1 MNKYNNK
8 NCLIVDDY
16 NTARNLIKK
25 SLLELGFNC
34 LEAENGDQAMS
45 IILKKSLDLI
55 IADYKMP
62 KKNGLKLLEEI
73 KNDDV
78 LNNIPF
84 VLTLIDPYEEII
96 TAAKALGMN
105 DYLIKPFD
113 VFTLSKVL
121 DKVLPSDAGESL

>member
-121 DKVLPSDAGESL
+121 DNVLPSDAGESL

>member
-1 MNKYNNK
+1 MKKFKNKK
-8 NCLIVDDY
+8 CLIVDDY
-16 NTARNLIKK
+16 NTARNLIKN

-34 LEAENGDQAMS
+34 IEADNGDQAMS
-45 IILKKSLDLI
+45 IILKKSFDLV

-62 KKNGLKLLEEI
+62 KINGLKLLEEI
-73 KNDDV
+73 KKDDV

-84 VLTLIDPYEEII
+84 VLTLIEPYDEII
-96 TAAKALGMN
+96 SAAKALGMN

-121 DKVLPSDAGESL
+121 DNVLPSDAGESL